1 MTAER
6 KPGDLADAAGTSD
19 AAILKTGPMTGD
31 ATIVG
36 PAAEQSV
43 AEASLVTPPP
53 APRPLPAD
61 GATLVGQSAAESAAD
76 PDPFNG
82 TTLVGSTPAAAMD
95 DDQFQLSPSVAK
107 TTSARAKATLSA
119 GLRIGDYE
127 VLGELGR
134 GGMGVVYKARHQT
147 LDRMVAIKMILS
159 GPHAGREATERF
171 IAEARAVAKLQHPGI
186 VQIFD
191 IGEHSGQAWFALEFV
206 EGTDLQK
213 ELARKPRTAQE
224 AAQILR
230 DLCMAMQAAH
240 DKGILHR
247 DLKPANVLISS
258 AGVLKITDFGLAKE
272 LDAEGSTRTSEGTL
286 MGTPSYMPPEQARG
300 EMSRLDQR
308 SDVYSLGAILYHIL
322 TGRPPFLTDSPI
334 RTVMQVIKNEP
345 VAPRQ
350 MQPGI
355 PEELE
360 TICLKSLQKDPAARY
375 QTCGELHADLERFL
389 RGEPILARPISRF
402 ERAVRWCRRN
412 PAIALPSIAAVLL
425 LVAVA
430 LISTLAWFTTSAQA
444 AQIAQEKDNVTKQ
457 RDEAD
462 RQRILANEAKLQAE
476 KNEEQARRQAELA
489 LKNIQYIVT
498 DVDNELARRPGMLE
512 LREIILTALEKRWE
526 ELDFNLVGGL
536 RGQAMPTLMAIQY
549 RIVDAWQAL
558 EKLPEADAACEKL
571 YKLGHERIEIKGRL
585 DSTRYNLVAIC
596 QSWAGIRTRLKAD
609 PQDTQKILAEAI
621 ELLRDIRRS
630 PLVDPADPTPP
641 PRAFEVCSQLHSV
654 LLQTAA
660 AELKA
665 GRTEPAAAAFNEVQ
679 TTADEILAAVEQ
691 GGGGTAGLD
700 PQKVAM
706 VRTFF
711 LTNRDLATSGQ
722 ANLLVRT
729 GKVDDAVPLYKSM
742 IDSRRTA
749 RDANRDDRNLADQM
763 IRQLANFGQY
773 LLRAERGAEATAPLA
788 EAVQIGEELVAQD
801 PEFVPARRLLATA
814 QYYLAT
820 AHHVQQQNNEALAL
834 FERSR
839 LNRVAILAAGES
851 VASEVDLM
859 LSQAQLGL
867 QADCQVLI
875 QKLSALDVQNPDLRI
890 DVARSLCL
898 LAERATEPAAKQQL
912 QQSCLAE
919 LQRAVTEGLQDS
931 WIIQTQPDFRGV
943 RDLPEF
949 AQILQR
955 MQKPEPPRK

>member
-6 KPGDLADAAGTSD
+6 TQAAASQAAGNSD
-19 AAILKTGPMTGD
+19 PANQKTGPLANA

-36 PAAEQSV
+36 PSAVLPGNEATMVPTAAGATQ
-43 AEASLVTPPP
+43 
-53 APRPLPAD
+53 PAD
-61 GATLVGQSAAESAAD
+61 GATLVGQSAAEPEVDVS
-76 PDPFNG
+76 PG
-82 TTLVGSTPAAAMD
+82 TTVVGSTPAAAVD
-95 DDQFQLSPSVAK
+95 DGDFELSSSVAGNRS
-107 TTSARAKATLSA
+107 SAKKAGLSA

-134 GGMGVVYKARHQT
+134 GGMGVVYKARHLK

-171 IAEARAVAKLQHPGI
+171 IAEARAVAKLQDPGI

-191 IGEHSGQAWFALEFV
+191 IGEHSGQAWFSLEFV

-213 ELARKPRTAQE
+213 ELARKPRTARE

-230 DLCMAMQAAH
+230 DLCRAMQAAH
-240 DKGILHR
+240 EKGILHR

-258 AGVLKITDFGLAKE
+258 DGVLKITDFGLAKE
-272 LDAEGSTRTSEGTL
+272 LDSEGSTRTSEGTI
-286 MGTPSYMPPEQARG
+286 MGSPSYMPPEQARG
-300 EMSRLDQR
+300 EASKVDQR
-308 SDVYSLGAILYHIL
+308 SDVYSLGAILYQIL

-334 RTVMQVIKNEP
+334 KTVMQVIKNEP

-375 QTCGELHADLERFL
+375 QTCSELQDDLERFL

-402 ERAVRWCRRN
+402 ERAFRWCRRN
-412 PAIALPSIAAVLL
+412 PAIAIPSLSAMLL

-430 LISTLAWFTTSAQA
+430 VISTLAWFTTSAQA
-444 AQIAQEKDNVTKQ
+444 AQIAQEKENVTKQ

-462 RQRILANEAKLQAE
+462 RLRILENEAKLQAE
-476 KNEEQARRQAELA
+476 KNEQQARKQAELA
-489 LKNIQYIVT
+489 LENLQYIVK
-498 DVDNELARRPGMLE
+498 DVDEELSRRPGMLE
-512 LREIILTALEKRWE
+512 LRQTILTALEKRWS
-526 ELDFNLVGGL
+526 ELDVNLVGGV

-585 DSTRYNLVAIC
+585 DATRYNLAAIC
-596 QSWAGIRTRLKAD
+596 QTWAGIRTRLKAD
-609 PQDTQKILAEAI
+609 PGQTQKILAEAI
-621 ELLRDIRRS
+621 ELLRDIRRN

-641 PRAFEVCSQLHSV
+641 PRPFEVCSQLHSA
-654 LLQTAA
+654 LLQSAA

-665 GRTEPAAAAFNEVQ
+665 GRTEPAATAFNEVQ
-679 TTADEILAAVEQ
+679 STADEILAEVGKGA
-691 GGGGTAGLD
+691 GGTAGLD
-700 PQKVAM
+700 AQKIGM

-711 LTNRDLATSGQ
+711 LTNRDLATSGK

-729 GKVDDAVPLYKSM
+729 GKVDEAVPLYQSM
-742 IDSRRTA
+742 IESRRAA
-749 RDANRDDRNLADQM
+749 RNANREDRNLADQM

-773 LLRAERGAEATAPLA
+773 LLRAERGAEAAVPLS
-788 EAVQIGEELVAQD
+788 EAVLIGEELVAQD
-801 PEFVPARRLLATA
+801 PEYLPAKRVLGTA

-820 AHHVQQQNNEALAL
+820 AHQLQQQNNEALAM

-851 VASEVDLM
+851 VASQVDLM

-867 QADCQVLI
+867 QADCETLI

-898 LAERATEPAAKQQL
+898 LADSSAEPAAKEQL
-912 QQSCLAE
+912 RQRCLAE
-919 LQRAVTEGLQDS
+919 LQRAVAEGLQDS
-931 WIIQTQPDFRGV
+931 WIIQTQLDFRGV
-943 RDLPEF
+943 RNLPEF
-949 AQILQR
+949 AQILQQ
-955 MQKPEPPRK
+955 MQKAKPQDNK